1 MKNLLLFFVKSYL
14 FWIALSIVSRA
25 IFLLY
30 QWHDTLTLTSSD
42 IFNVFW
48 NGLQHDLSLGG
59 YVMLFA
65 SLFLMLAPIIPSK
78 IMRTILKTY
87 TGILLF
93 FYILITVINLELFT
107 HWGYHIDT
115 TPLRYL
121 NTPMVLIGS
130 TDAWHLIGGLGL
142 MLVLFAASYYLFLR
156 FAIVSL
162 NYEDRPWRAIP
173 RFLFLGAS
181 MILPI
186 RGGLNV
192 APMNPSFVYFHPKNM
207 YANQAAV
214 NPIWNFI
221 SELVYINQGN
231 RKLQFMKND
240 EANAI
245 VEDINNT
252 GNTELFILNT
262 EKPNVVFLL
271 MESFSANAI
280 EVLGGKKGVTPN
292 VNTLAKEGILFDHIY
307 ASSFRSDRGL
317 VASLSGIPS
326 NPFFAIINKPTELM
340 KYPSLP
346 QKLEEKGYTTQFYYA
361 GDLNFG
367 NFNSYIRMNFQ
378 TAVTEN
384 DFSGEA
390 VANRNK
396 WGMHDEYMYQ
406 RMYDDISK
414 AQQPFMYA
422 AFNMSSHEPFDVPF
436 DSEFQDGSV
445 EGSFLNAIHYT
456 DFHLGKFI
464 DNCKQSGIWD
474 NSIFILMA
482 DHSTRII
489 GNHPPHLPES
499 FHIPLI
505 ISGGALAIRDTVV
518 STIGSQ
524 TDMVATVLT
533 QLGINTEDF
542 TYSRNL
548 LGEKVQDFAFF
559 SNSNTAGVISHHG
572 TSIANVQDQKY
583 IVGDSIKEN
592 IEYYEA
598 YIQQITNEFVR

>member
-1 MKNLLLFFVKSYL
+1 MKKLLIFFAKYYL
-14 FWIALSIVSRA
+14 LWIAFSIIARA

-30 QWHDTLTLTSSD
+30 QWNDTLTLTASD
-42 IFNVFW
+42 LFNVFW

-59 YVMLFA
+59 YIMLFA
-65 SLFLMLAPIIPSK
+65 SLFLMLAPIIPAK
-78 IMRTILKTY
+78 IMRTILATY
-87 TGILLF
+87 TAVLLVPCTV
-93 FYILITVINLELFT
+93 ITVINLELFT
-107 HWGYHIDT
+107 HWGYHIDA

-121 NTPMVLIGS
+121 NTPMVLIGC

-142 MLVLFAASYYLFLR
+142 MLVLWAASYYTFRRLAIKPLCYQGR
-156 FAIVSL
+156 PWFAI
-162 NYEDRPWRAIP
+162 AC
-173 RFLFLGAS
+173 FLFLGAS

-186 RGGLNV
+186 RGGVNV

-231 RKLQFMKND
+231 KKLNFMDNA

-245 VEDINNT
+245 VADINNT
-252 GNTELFILNT
+252 GNATPSVLNT
-262 EKPNVVFLL
+262 KQPNVIFLL

-280 EVLGGKKGVTPN
+280 EVLGGKTDVTPN
-292 VNTLAKEGILFDHIY
+292 VNALTKEGILFDHIY

-326 NPFFAIINKPTELM
+326 NPFFAIIDKPTELM
-340 KYPSLP
+340 KHPSLP
-346 QKLEEKGYTTQFYYA
+346 QKLEEQGYTTRFYYA

-406 RMYDDISK
+406 RMFNDM
-414 AQQPFMYA
+414 AEAPQPFMYA
-422 AFNMSSHEPFDVPF
+422 AFNLSSHEPFDVPH
-436 DSEFQDGSV
+436 SSQFQDGSV

-456 DFHLGKFI
+456 DFHLGKFVA
-464 DNCKQSGIWD
+464 NCKQSGIWD
-474 NSIFILMA
+474 NSILVIMA

-489 GNHPPHLPES
+489 GNQPPHLPQS

-505 ISGGALAIRDTVV
+505 ISGGALAVSDTVV

-533 QLGINTEDF
+533 QLGIDTEGF

-548 LGEKVQDFAFF
+548 LGEKVLDFAFF
-559 SNSNTAGVISHHG
+559 SNSNTAGVITKHG
-572 TSIANVQDQKY
+572 TSVANVPDQTY
-583 IVGDSIKEN
+583 IVGDTISEN
-592 IEYYEA
+592 VAYYQA
-598 YIQQITNEFVR
+598 YIQKISNEFVR